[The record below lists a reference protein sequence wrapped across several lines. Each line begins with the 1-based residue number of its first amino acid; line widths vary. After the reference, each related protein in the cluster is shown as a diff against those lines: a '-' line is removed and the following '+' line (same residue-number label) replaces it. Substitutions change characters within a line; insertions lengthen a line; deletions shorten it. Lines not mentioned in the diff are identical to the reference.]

1 AEKKLQL
8 GMSFVIPTYTAFAFD
23 ISKDNDKTNYQVSY
37 SPYSVFSLNLLHRDY
52 SARETVD
59 DTVVQVG
66 FSFNFNESFLK
77 QFRKKDNTLEEV
89 NRYDFL
95 QRTH

>member
-1 AEKKLQL
+1 
-8 GMSFVIPTYTAFAFD
+8 
-23 ISKDNDKTNYQVSY
+23 
-37 SPYSVFSLNLLHRDY
+37 NLLRRDY